1 MISRMLMMAANA
13 GSSIPPSG
21 SNVYVVNEFDPNY
34 FAGGSV
40 TTYNRNL
47 TSGAL
52 NQVSNVSTIG
62 ANTPTEIVLS
72 YDGKNAYAIEHGQ
85 PGYVKVFD
93 RDLTDGILTFASSI
107 AAGTLSFGIGIS
119 PDDKNVYV
127 TGFYGN
133 TLDVFTRNLSTGT
146 LTFLETITTGSEPK
160 PVAISPDGKNVYVK
174 NDGDG
179 TVSIFDRNLTS
190 GALTGSSYL
199 YHSSRSDGI
208 VISPDGKNIYIADRD
223 NVSVTIIDRD
233 VSDGSLSIAST
244 ISTGA
249 NTIPYGITISPD
261 GKNVYVTLDENAIN
275 IGLGVFTRDLSTGVL
290 SGLTFMPSTSLAA
303 PARIKVS
310 SDNKNVYMT
319 NLGIDI
325 LSVFDRNISTGAL
338 TLASTLATGTSPQ
351 GLAVY

>member
-1 MISRMLMMAANA
+1 MISRMLMMAASA
-13 GSSIPPSG
+13 TATSASG
-21 SNVYVVNEFDPNY
+21 SNVYVVNEGY
-34 FAGGSV
+34 ASV

-47 TSGAL
+47 SSGTL
-52 NQVSNVSTIG
+52 NQISTNAG
-62 ANTPTEIVLS
+62 LWTNTPTEIVVS
-72 YDGKNAYAIEHGQ
+72 SDGKNAYVIEHGQ
-85 PGYVKVFD
+85 PGYVTVFD
-93 RDLTDGILTFASSI
+93 RDLTNGLLAYASRI
-107 AAGTLSFGIGIS
+107 ASGTLSFGIEIS
-119 PDDKNVYV
+119 PDDKNIYV
-127 TGFYGN
+127 SGHYGD

-146 LTFLETITTGSEPK
+146 LTLLETVTTGYEPK
-160 PVAISPDGKNVYVK
+160 VVVISPDGKNVYVK

-275 IGLGVFTRDLSTGVL
+275 IGLGVFTRNLSTGVL
-290 SGLTFMPSTSLAA
+290 SGLTFIPSTSLAA

-319 NLGIDI
+319 NSGIDI

-338 TLASTLATGTSPQ
+338 TLTATIATGTAPQ
-351 GLAVY
+351 GLAVYP